1 MARNPRKPAK
11 TSRKPNGINPA
22 TGLPW
27 RFRAPREMRVVS
39 ALKVRSKKRNESAK
53 RPKPRTV
60 PQIRLSG
67 AWLERVGFARGT
79 RFLVLADVRDQILL
93 TLLDPSVA

>member
-1 MARNPRKPAK
+1 MPRK
-11 TSRKPNGINPA
+11 SRPSHSRSRGSRGINPA

-39 ALKVRSKKRNESAK
+39 AIRVRTKARGAREQI
-53 RPKPRTV
+53 V

-67 AWLERVGFARGT
+67 AWLAKIGFKRGAT
-79 RFLVLADVRDQILL
+79 FLVLADSSKQIIL
-93 TLLDPSVA
+93 TIITP